1 MPLISFLKYWMMFVS
16 IENIQTMILSTEWL
30 LCHIGELRYGLTKFF
45 GAKTKNSRK
54 CIFTIYGHPDA
65 SKWYF

>member
-1 MPLISFLKYWMMFVS
+1 MCWVVFVS
-16 IENIQTMILSTEWL
+16 REEIQMMILSTEWL
-30 LCHIGELRYGLTKFF
+30 LCHVRELRYGLTKFF